1 MNCWCSLLWPFIL
14 LFSLASFLAAVGLL
28 VLLSLAVYIAFF
40 SSVTSGRCR
49 TVGDHSSGCLYCC
62 LLQHSFL
69 ADVELLVIPSLAVV
83 IAVFSSVISDSR
95 RIVGAPFSGCIILLL
110 SSLAQFRAG
119 RYRCPF
125 PFCAALYSVMEHVNF
140 AVNQLSCQ
148 VASAGNVNSPFFVW
162 KFSDCEM
169 RHFTH

>member
-1 MNCWCSLLWPFIL
+1 MLP
-14 LFSLASFLAAVGLL
+14 
-28 VLLSLAVYIAFF
+28 SLAVYIVVF
-40 SSVTSGRCR
+40 SSVISGSRRTVGAPFSGCLYCFLLQCHFWQMSNRWWSLFWLFILLSSATFISGRCR
-49 TVGDHSSGCLYCC
+49 TVGD
-62 LLQHSFL
+62 
-69 ADVELLVIPSLAVV
+69 
-83 IAVFSSVISDSR
+83 
-95 RIVGAPFSGCIILLL
+95 PFSGCIILLL

-169 RHFTH
+169 RHFTHWCHRRLHAELSS